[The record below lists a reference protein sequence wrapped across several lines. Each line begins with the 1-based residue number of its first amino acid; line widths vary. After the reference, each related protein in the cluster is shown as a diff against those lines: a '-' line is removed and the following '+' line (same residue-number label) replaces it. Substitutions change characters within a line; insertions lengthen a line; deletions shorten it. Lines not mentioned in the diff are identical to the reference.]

1 MYELKRKIHSKDDWG
16 LDSESSGTDTSS
28 DEDTYS
34 QSSSAAI
41 LKQRQKNKLI
51 KKKQRRSTSIS
62 TTTLLSLPHELLCEI
77 FILSSNPNFPLVCRA
92 LSYHFYYCNDY
103 MKTQWLLFRHHGD
116 IQNAFEAG
124 VKFPFFSINMV
135 YRFDTLYQ
143 QFKQQQQQQQQ
154 KQIEI
159 KNDENRAKNEPNQ
172 CNIAS
177 TSTSSSTKVIDNS
190 SNDNDNRMTLSY
202 EKKKIPPYLFHHP
215 NQQQSHFEL
224 IQLLLQRGASPN
236 KPKGYPII
244 KSAQLGRKDLIELLI
259 LHGADPSIRNNMAL
273 RACVARNNKE
283 LTLYFLDE
291 LDVKPDSETLKVAVQ
306 KELWDMVQ
314 LLMDHG
320 AVPDMATVNFT

>member
-1 MYELKRKIHSKDDWG
+1 MYELKRKLHSNDDWG
-16 LDSESSGTDTSS
+16 LDSASSGTDTSS
-28 DEDTYS
+28 DEDNYS

-51 KKKQRRSTSIS
+51 KKKQRLSSSLS

-116 IQNAFEAG
+116 IQAAFEAG
-124 VKFPFFSINMV
+124 VKFPFFSMNIV
-135 YRFDTLYQ
+135 YRLDDLYL
-143 QFKQQQQQQQQ
+143 QFKQQQKQ
-154 KQIEI
+154 KQVEI
-159 KNDENRAKNEPNQ
+159 SNDENQTINEPNQ
-172 CNIAS
+172 CNTAT
-177 TSTSSSTKVIDNS
+177 TSTPSSTKLIDDDD
-190 SNDNDNRMTLSY
+190 NDNDNRMALSY
-202 EKKKIPPYLFHHP
+202 EKKKIPPYLFHNP

-224 IQLLLQRGASPN
+224 IRLLLQRGASPN

-259 LHGADPSIRNNMAL
+259 QHGADPSIRNNMAL

-291 LDVKPDSETLKVAVQ
+291 LHVKPDSETLKVAVQ